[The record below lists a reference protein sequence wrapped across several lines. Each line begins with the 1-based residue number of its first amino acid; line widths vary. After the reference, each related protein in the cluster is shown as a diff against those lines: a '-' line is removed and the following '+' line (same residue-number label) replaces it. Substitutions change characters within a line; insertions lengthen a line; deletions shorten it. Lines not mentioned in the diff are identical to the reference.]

1 MKAFHSFV
9 LSIPYL
15 FLKKIPYAWVP
26 VVALW
31 AWPPIISGI
40 FLAIILLGMWFM
52 VLQQRAWEAE
62 VAREYRVLHRDQP
75 RAPLVFQI
83 RNFVL
88 VCLASAAIGW
98 IADGKLGLSSLQW
111 TLLLAGLMFL
121 YKDALLFGA
130 GTVYLITNKGI
141 AIRYVPGHI
150 DYRLFFGFNEI
161 HNIEKIESVKTLPLT
176 WSVLTPQRKIVE
188 HGLLLKPRKLDGFS
202 KTIQEVVL
210 CPVDPEGFIKHMP
223 PSISVKEAVSR

>member
-31 AWPPIISGI
+31 TWPPVISGI
-40 FLAIILLGMWFM
+40 FLGIILLGLWFM
-52 VLQQRAWEAE
+52 VLQQQAWEAE
-62 VAREYRVLHRDQP
+62 IAREYRVLHRDQP
-75 RAPLVFQI
+75 RAPLSYQI

-98 IADGKLGLSSLQW
+98 IADGKLGLSTLQW
-111 TLLLAGLMFL
+111 TLLCAGIMFL

-141 AIRYVPGHI
+141 AVRYVPGHI

-161 HNIEKIESVKTLPLT
+161 HNIEKIGSVKNLPIT
-176 WSVLTPQRKIVE
+176 WSILTPQRKITD
-188 HGLLLKPRKLDGFS
+188 GLLLKPKKLDGFS

-210 CPVDPEGFIKHMP
+210 CPADTEGFIQHMP
-223 PSISVKEAVSR
+223 PSLAIKEIASR